1 MKECSISI
9 RLKCLFTN
17 LKEKKMKKWAD
28 TVSTEKG
35 PIKINEIWEEH
46 EKEKVELEKRL
57 MNEPKYYYNN
67 YDRKPSYNDRKG
79 SQKYQGKFLIT
90 IDQI

>member
-1 MKECSISI
+1 
-9 RLKCLFTN
+9 
-17 LKEKKMKKWAD
+17 MKKWAD

-79 SQKYQGKFLIT
+79 SQKYQGKFLMT